1 MGKETITM
9 GIILILFGIS
19 LLIITKLNIVGVIY
33 GTIILA
39 IGLALIFFN
48 KEEDKI
54 EQRKDINTIKHKK

>member
-54 EQRKDINTIKHKK
+54 EQRKDINTTKHKK